1 MAQDQKKYEHVDEQT
16 PEPPANQRGQVGLI
30 AIIKY
35 NAGNVQS
42 VKYALQRLGAESV
55 VTDDA
60 AVITNADKV
69 IFPGVGHA
77 SPAMQYLRERGLD
90 KLIISLQQ
98 PVLGICLGLQLMCKH
113 SEEGDTKCLGIFDED
128 VKLFAPAAP
137 PVGTEGQTGRPVKVP
152 QIGWNSIYNYK
163 SVLFDGLADA
173 AYVYAVHSYYA
184 ALGNETIATTNY
196 ILPYSA
202 ALQKNNFYAVQ
213 FHPEKSSTV
222 GATILKNFINIA

>member
-1 MAQDQKKYEHVDEQT
+1 M
-16 PEPPANQRGQVGLI
+16 I

-42 VKYALQRLGAESV
+42 VQYALQRLGAESV
-55 VTDDA
+55 VTDDPA
-60 AVITNADKV
+60 IITTADKV

-77 SPAMQYLRERGLD
+77 APAMEYLNERGLD
-90 KLIISLQQ
+90 KLITSLLQ
-98 PVLGICLGLQLMCKH
+98 PVLGICLGQQLMCRY

-128 VKLFAPAAP
+128 VKLFIPAP
-137 PVGTEGQTGRPVKVP
+137 PLFGEVGRRPKVP

-163 SVLFDGLADA
+163 SVLFDGLADES
-173 AYVYAVHSYYA
+173 YVYAVHSYYT

-196 ILPYSA
+196 IHPYSA

-213 FHPEKSSTV
+213 FHPEKSGTA
-222 GATILKNFINIA
+222 GATILKNFISVL

>member
-1 MAQDQKKYEHVDEQT
+1 M
-16 PEPPANQRGQVGLI
+16 I

-42 VKYALQRLGAESV
+42 VQYALQRLGADSI

-60 AVITNADKV
+60 AIISKADKV

-77 SPAMQYLRERGLD
+77 APAMDYLIERGLD
-90 KLIISLQQ
+90 KLITSLRQ
-98 PVLGICLGLQLMCKH
+98 PVLGICLGLQLMCRH

-128 VKLFAPAAP
+128 VKLFTP
-137 PVGTEGQTGRPVKVP
+137 PVGTEGQTGRSPKVP

-163 SVLFDGLADA
+163 SVLFDGLTDES
-173 AYVYAVHSYYA
+173 YVYAVHSYYA

-196 ILPYSA
+196 IHPYSA

-222 GATILKNFINIA
+222 GATILKNFINLP